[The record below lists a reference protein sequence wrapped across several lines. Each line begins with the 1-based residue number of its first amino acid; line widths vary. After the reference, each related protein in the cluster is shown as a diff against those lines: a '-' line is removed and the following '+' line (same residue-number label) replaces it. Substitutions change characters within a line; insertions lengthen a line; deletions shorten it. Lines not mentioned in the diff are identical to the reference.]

1 MQKSYLPIQ
10 TLDIG
15 AETKLG
21 FDLYV
26 NLPLNNKMILYCRK
40 GAQVETG
47 RLEKLANLNLSNF
60 YIRGEEY
67 HDFVKYVAV
76 RIKNLVGSEN
86 SEINLKIM
94 KATAKAILS
103 STFNQEDPATINA
116 LMQNL
121 NDIAAAIIDGVLETS
136 GRYNRRTF
144 MKLAELA
151 EGGSD
156 FQKHPVNVSSL
167 AVLICFGIGYNSPR
181 SLADAAMGA
190 LLHDV
195 GLTKLPTNVITKA
208 HDPMDLPIAQRE
220 LLYNHPRLAIEVLNE
235 RGVRLNDTIKT
246 MILQH
251 HEQFNGTGYPVG
263 LRGFQL
269 HEMSMVLRVA
279 DELDRL
285 VSAGS
290 SGRRSL
296 KLRVTELFDY
306 LQQSRVI
313 DPVLLTRIRSVIL

>member
-1 MQKSYLPIQ
+1 
-10 TLDIG
+10 
-15 AETKLG
+15 
-21 FDLYV
+21 
-26 NLPLNNKMILYCRK
+26 
-40 GAQVETG
+40 VETG
-47 RLEKLANLNLSNF
+47 RLEKLTNLNLSNF
-60 YIRGEEY
+60 YIKNEDY
-67 HDFVKYVAV
+67 HEFVKYVAV
-76 RIKNLVGSEN
+76 RIKNLIGSPD
-86 SEINLKIM
+86 SETNLKIM

-103 STFNQEDPATINA
+103 STFDQRDPATINA
-116 LMQNL
+116 LMKNL
-121 NDIAAAIIDGVLETS
+121 NDIASAIIDGVLETS

-144 MKLAELA
+144 LKLAELA

-195 GLTKLPTNVITKA
+195 GLTKLPTNVINKA
-208 HDPMDLPIAQRE
+208 HDPTDLPVTSRE
-220 LLYNHPRLAIEVLNE
+220 LLYNHPRLAVEILRE
-235 RGVRLNDTIKT
+235 RGVQMTETVKT

-251 HEQFNGTGYPVG
+251 HEHFNGSGYPMG

-290 SGRRSL
+290 TSKYSL

-306 LQQSRVI
+306 LQQARVI
-313 DPVLLTRIRSVIL
+313 DPVLLSRIRSVIL